1 MMKIGKKLVVMQIK
15 DISYH
20 DCMKHAASF
29 QQTSSSSFP
38 SLLTFHKSSHQTFT
52 VRFSSGCRF
61 IHHCHCHNDYVNMY
75 HNDDLKENIKY
86 LIYLPCSAP
95 HPLILFSA
103 LSACWYSLYLGCIV
117 LGIVKG
123 LVSSPHRF
131 YADTPL
137 SSARKFCDKI

>member
-1 MMKIGKKLVVMQIK
+1 
-15 DISYH
+15 
-20 DCMKHAASF
+20 MKHTASI
-29 QQTSSSSFP
+29 QHTSSSFATFS
-38 SLLTFHKSSHQTFT
+38 TFHKSSHQTIGPVYFT

-61 IHHCHCHNDYVNMY
+61 ILHCHCNNDHINMY
-75 HNDDLKENIKY
+75 HNDDLKENIQY
-86 LIYLPCSAP
+86 PNFLPCSAP

-103 LSACWYSLYLGCIV
+103 LSLLVDIPSISGLGCIV
-117 LGIVKG
+117 